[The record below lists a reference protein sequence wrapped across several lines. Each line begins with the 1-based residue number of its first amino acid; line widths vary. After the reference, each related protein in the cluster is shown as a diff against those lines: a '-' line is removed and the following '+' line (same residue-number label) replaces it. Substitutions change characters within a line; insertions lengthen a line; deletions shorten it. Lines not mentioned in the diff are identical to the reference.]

1 MGDVRRE
8 SAADMLKA
16 ARDLYARIE
25 SGPDYPGRERFMA
38 DARRRIELL
47 EKREMEE
54 RESEAEQNQEGH
66 SGE

>member
-38 DARRRIELL
+38 DARRRIQLL
-47 EKREMEE
+47 EKRAKE
-54 RESEAEQNQEGH
+54 EAEENA
-66 SGE
+66 

>member
-1 MGDVRRE
+1 MGDVRRD

-38 DARRRIELL
+38 DARRRIQLL
-47 EKREMEE
+47 EKRAKD
-54 RESEAEQNQEGH
+54 ESRDQTRQEA
-66 SGE
+66 

>member
-38 DARRRIELL
+38 NARRRIQLL
-47 EKREMEE
+47 EKRAKDESRDSTAQTTGKEE
-54 RESEAEQNQEGH
+54 
-66 SGE
+66 

>member
-38 DARRRIELL
+38 DARRRIQLL
-47 EKREMEE
+47 EKRAKD
-54 RESEAEQNQEGH
+54 ESRDQTRQEA
-66 SGE
+66 